1 MEKFEL
7 KGEYIELIKLLKV
20 VSLCSSGGEA
30 KMVVSEEMVMVDGEI
45 ETRKKCKIRA
55 GQKVE
60 FNGETILVVQAPE

>member
-20 VSLCSSGGEA
+20 VNLCSSGGEA

-60 FNGETILVVQAPE
+60 FNGETILIVPKA